1 MKLKKILLTA
11 SLATLATIT
20 LAACSGNKTK
30 RNTVT
35 PYGNLNLDETFATA
49 EGDLKMTVGQYY
61 TQLRKNGY
69 SIKYLFNVPITHY
82 SYEKPNEFKYTQFV
96 YAFISI
102 DYYDKEL

>member
-20 LAACSGNKTK
+20 LAACSGNKPQ

-69 SIKYLFNVPITHY
+69 SIVTNAINKNIY
-82 SYEKPNEFKYTQFV
+82 SNEIEVIYGLLT
-96 YAFISI
+96 I
-102 DYYDKEL
+102 